1 MFINN
6 VNTLSLNDPLFP
18 DSLKYTDPP
27 VKQFFW
33 AGKSPVDWLALPKV
47 AIVGSRKNSAYGRFV
62 SQRLSYE
69 LAAQGVVIISG
80 LALGVGSIAHQ
91 SALEAEGC
99 TIAVL
104 PTALSNIYPA
114 SHFNLANQILSKGGT
129 LISEY
134 SAKDMVY
141 KENFIARNR
150 IVSGLADVLLITE
163 AAANSGTMHTARFAL
178 EQGKTVMSVPGNINQ
193 PGSEGCNNLIKSG
206 AVPVTDTSDVLLA
219 LGIKPTKK
227 ISVAKSKSFSTLQR
241 SVLEL
246 ILSGVSDQDEIA
258 RTAKLDAAELYSTL
272 TDLELAGAV
281 RPQGAGRWI
290 AI

>member
-80 LALGVGSIAHQ
+80 LALGVDSIAHQ

-206 AVPVTDTSDVLLA
+206 AVPVTETDDVLFALKIPLSRLTDQPNRAGFSKAQMTLLDLITGGLAEQDELA
-219 LGIKPTKK
+219 LA
-227 ISVAKSKSFSTLQR
+227 AKMDGAQLGSNLTALQ
-241 SVLEL
+241 
-246 ILSGVSDQDEIA
+246 
-258 RTAKLDAAELYSTL
+258 
-272 TDLELAGAV
+272 LAGAV
-281 RPQGAGRWI
+281 RPEGAGR
-290 AI
+290 